1 METNLYDFRFA
12 TYYYYNAKKKDL
24 EFLTKFLISW
34 KFSGLVDRE
43 GYDSHEASLARGSA
57 EGDQLEDGVD
67 ALRIAQKRRKHG
79 VVGRIGHG
87 RRNSTGRRKSPGT
100 VGLYEVQKNLVLS
113 L

>member
-1 METNLYDFRFA
+1 MSFNNNNCGFLFYISLHI
-12 TYYYYNAKKKDL
+12 KKK
-24 EFLTKFLISW
+24 I
-34 KFSGLVDRE
+34 SGLVNGE
-43 GYDSHEASLARGSA
+43 GYDSHETSLARGSA

-67 ALRIAQKRRKHG
+67 AFRIAQKRRKHG